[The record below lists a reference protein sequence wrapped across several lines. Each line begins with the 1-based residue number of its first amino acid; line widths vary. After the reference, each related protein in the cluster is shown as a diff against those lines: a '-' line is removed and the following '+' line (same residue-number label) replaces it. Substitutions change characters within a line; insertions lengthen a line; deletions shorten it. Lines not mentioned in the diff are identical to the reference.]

1 MARSKYVDIICI
13 FAIITAF
20 LLSGLSGNRT
30 FGEKKHKTIGYEDLI
45 FDTSKVH
52 SIDIEMENW
61 DDFIKNA
68 SGKKYKNCNV
78 IIDGER
84 FNNIAIRAKGGSSLE
99 DVAAQKG
106 SRYSLKLEFDHN
118 DKSVSYHGLDKLSL
132 NNMIYDTTYMKDYIT
147 YRMMQDMGVVTPLVS
162 YSYIT
167 VNGNDFGLYL
177 NIEGIEDSFLK
188 RNYSSSS
195 GNLYKPESGGGE
207 FENGEDEYIDWENID
222 WDSLSDEEIE
232 EMFGG
237 FEEAS
242 DAVCLKYI
250 DDNISSYEDC
260 IFVNA
265 KTKITESDKKRL
277 INAIKIMNSG
287 KSINSAVDTDSVI
300 KYFVV
305 HNFVSNDDGYT
316 SNSVH
321 NYYLYEDKGIMSMI
335 PWDYNLAFG
344 TMLEHSAD
352 EVINQSVDSLLT
364 GEDVSTRP
372 MFGWIVTDNRYRE
385 LYHQY
390 YGKFVSEQIDS
401 GKISEMINNTAELLK
416 PYIEKDPTKYYTADT
431 FPKGVEALHKYFALR
446 SESVKSELEGNKK
459 TVNIGDFRLEA
470 LGAQ

>member
-1 MARSKYVDIICI
+1 
-13 FAIITAF
+13 
-20 LLSGLSGNRT
+20 
-30 FGEKKHKTIGYEDLI
+30 
-45 FDTSKVH
+45 
-52 SIDIEMENW
+52 
-61 DDFIKNA
+61 
-68 SGKKYKNCNV
+68 
-78 IIDGER
+78 
-84 FNNIAIRAKGGSSLE
+84 
-99 DVAAQKG
+99 
-106 SRYSLKLEFDHN
+106 
-118 DKSVSYHGLDKLSL
+118 
-132 NNMIYDTTYMKDYIT
+132 
-147 YRMMQDMGVVTPLVS
+147 
-162 YSYIT
+162 
-167 VNGNDFGLYL
+167 
-177 NIEGIEDSFLK
+177 
-188 RNYSSSS
+188 
-195 GNLYKPESGGGE
+195 
-207 FENGEDEYIDWENID
+207 
-222 WDSLSDEEIE
+222 
-232 EMFGG
+232 
-237 FEEAS
+237 
-242 DAVCLKYI
+242 
-250 DDNISSYEDC
+250 
-260 IFVNA
+260 
-265 KTKITESDKKRL
+265 
-277 INAIKIMNSG
+277 MNSG

-446 SESVKSELEGNKK
+446 SESVKSELGGNKK